1 MKLIFG
7 MLYRQFVFFGIKELQ
22 ALPHIV
28 QAYARLVFFV
38 VVLPMRMDRVFN
50 LK

>member
-1 MKLIFG
+1 MELIFG
-7 MLYRQFVFFGIKELQ
+7 MLYRQFVFFRIKELQ

-28 QAYARLVFFV
+28 QTDARLVFFV
-38 VVLPMRMDRVFN
+38 VMVPMRMHRVCN